1 MKSCVYEGEVH
12 HTRYG
17 PQRHAFRVPLFLVYL
32 DLDEVESICEET
44 VGWSSRRFAPTR
56 FRRADYL
63 GPADRSLAD
72 AVRDRV
78 EGAHGVRPQ
87 GPIRLLTQLRYWGVV
102 FNPVSFYYC
111 FDAAGESVEW
121 IVAEVT
127 NIPWRER
134 HAYVVPFG
142 DGTMRL
148 DKAFYVSPY
157 LPMDLEYH
165 WRFDPPGESLR
176 VGMGCRRGEE
186 RVFDASLGMR
196 RRPLRGATRAGVW
209 WRHPWMG
216 VRTLASIY
224 WHALRLRRKGARA
237 YPRPDSRP
245 DARPRAHTVGA

>member
-1 MKSCVYEGEVH
+1 MNSCVYEGHVFHARHAPE
-12 HTRYG
+12 
-17 PQRHAFRVPLFLVYL
+17 RHAFRVPLFLVYL
-32 DLDEVESICEET
+32 DLDEVETICDET
-44 VGWSSRRFAPTR
+44 LGWSSRRFAPTR

-63 GPADRSLAD
+63 GPPERGLAD

-78 EGAHGVRPQ
+78 AAQCGARPE

-111 FDAAGESVEW
+111 FDPAGERVEW
-121 IVAEVT
+121 LVAEVT

-157 LPMDLEYH
+157 LPMDLQYE
-165 WRFDPPGESLR
+165 WRFEPPGPSLA
-176 VGMGCRRGEE
+176 VGMSCLRDGE
-186 RVFDASLGMR
+186 RVFDASLAMT

-216 VRTLASIY
+216 VRTVAAIY
-224 WHALRLRRKGARA
+224 WQALRLRHKGARA
-237 YPRPDSRP
+237 HPRP
-245 DARPRAHTVGA
+245 AAA